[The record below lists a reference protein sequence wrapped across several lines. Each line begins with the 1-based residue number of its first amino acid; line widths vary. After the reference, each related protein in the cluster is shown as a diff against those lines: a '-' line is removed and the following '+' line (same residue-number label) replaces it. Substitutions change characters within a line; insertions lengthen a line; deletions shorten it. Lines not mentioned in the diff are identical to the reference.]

1 MMCKEE
7 SDNNQENH
15 ERDDYIDKLVD
26 ELTPKQA
33 FVIYKKKIEK
43 YIEELKA
50 YVDHIDAENQKKS
63 DMVLQ
68 WQKITLEKKIQQF
81 IDLLSNLNEVDFI
94 HDQIESDE

>member
-26 ELTPKQA
+26 EVTLKQV
-33 FVIYKKKIEK
+33 FVMYKKKIKK
-43 YIEELKA
+43 YVKRLKQN
-50 YVDHIDAENQKKS
+50 IDQINAENQKKS
-63 DMVLQ
+63 DMTAALEMKLQ
-68 WQKITLEKKIQQF
+68 QY
-81 IDLLSNLNEVDFI
+81 IDLQSNLNQLDFI

>member
-1 MMCKEE
+1 MCKEE

-63 DMVLQ
+63 DMTQ
-68 WQKITLEKKIQQF
+68 QHQKRTLEKKLQQY

-94 HDQIESDE
+94 HD